1 VINDD
6 IEGLKNLIDP
16 FTGCFISKIP
26 VTIVFLRFCLKA
38 ASLFDQGKDEQGL
51 DFLKRGSRQIMK
63 SLNFA
68 NNEKSMLKQHVQKE
82 RLGWDLYYDTLSA
95 IEEALKDNDPFA
107 IELQKKAK
115 SIIYKQR
122 IG

>member
-1 VINDD
+1 
-6 IEGLKNLIDP
+6 
-16 FTGCFISKIP
+16 
-26 VTIVFLRFCLKA
+26 
-38 ASLFDQGKDEQGL
+38 
-51 DFLKRGSRQIMK
+51 MK

-82 RLGWDLYYDTLSA
+82 RMGWDLYYDTLSA
-95 IEEALKDNDPFA
+95 IEEALKDKDPFA